1 MTAGLCRRHTGEN
14 ADICFRQQKPPGGE
28 TGRLSFSP
36 GGTGRTKQLHFRKEI
51 LDDIQDMNRGSLISV
66 KLVS

>member
-28 TGRLSFSP
+28 TGRLSFLQAELDGQSNYISA
-36 GGTGRTKQLHFRKEI
+36 RKF
-51 LDDIQDMNRGSLISV
+51 STISQI
-66 KLVS
+66 